1 MQVKKIFFSFI
12 FFIFISVIFYLGYKF
27 IYKNNSS
34 KVNIIPQFLDS
45 VKIVDTKFLISK
57 DTTIYFTMDDRNNF
71 KLFGYNYRHEKVAQQ
86 TINYTNVFEP
96 FFYED
101 TLVTIH
107 DKNGDEEFFP
117 TLSELNQYTNN
128 KPIKYIESS
137 PSGAY
142 IIFQTKN
149 DPFFYFLNVK
159 KKLKIPIFRID
170 FRFYSA
176 CFSKNEKILLISIFQ
191 KLYLYDIKKNHLQ
204 EIFKEIEGDKLNPS
218 IYENKIFFVNNS
230 KSEYFQIYA
239 GNLSNIDLK
248 PSIIYNCSYDLR
260 LPKYDGNFLYYL
272 QLIKSEYLLFRKKLN
287 SSQIEQITKKGVVYN
302 YDFWEESKIILIYS
316 DFFTPTSLILFNTK
330 NKLFQ
335 NLTGHSINTKFS
347 YSIFK
352 PNHDLA
358 SSYLLKSNTPSKN
371 RGIILFIHPGLR
383 SDFSP
388 RWDSILMGLIAN
400 NYIIIAPNY
409 PMSIGYGKTYNNSN
423 VDSAVQDLINWR
435 KYIKKKFPSNPLY
448 VVTSSSGNI
457 LLEKYLN
464 KDNKNITAAVSLFG
478 LPGLQ
483 KITFSVPLLYILGKN
498 NPLVHY
504 QERNFF
510 LLNAKEKVRNIF
522 IESYRNEGHWFR
534 HISNI
539 KNALYEILEFF
550 NKYE

>member
-204 EIFKEIEGDKLNPS
+204 EIFKRD
-218 IYENKIFFVNNS
+218 
-230 KSEYFQIYA
+230 
-239 GNLSNIDLK
+239 
-248 PSIIYNCSYDLR
+248 R
-260 LPKYDGNFLYYL
+260 
-272 QLIKSEYLLFRKKLN
+272 R
-287 SSQIEQITKKGVVYN
+287 
-302 YDFWEESKIILIYS
+302 
-316 DFFTPTSLILFNTK
+316 
-330 NKLFQ
+330 
-335 NLTGHSINTKFS
+335 
-347 YSIFK
+347 
-352 PNHDLA
+352 
-358 SSYLLKSNTPSKN
+358 
-371 RGIILFIHPGLR
+371 
-383 SDFSP
+383 
-388 RWDSILMGLIAN
+388 
-400 NYIIIAPNY
+400 
-409 PMSIGYGKTYNNSN
+409 
-423 VDSAVQDLINWR
+423 
-435 KYIKKKFPSNPLY
+435 
-448 VVTSSSGNI
+448 
-457 LLEKYLN
+457 
-464 KDNKNITAAVSLFG
+464 
-478 LPGLQ
+478 
-483 KITFSVPLLYILGKN
+483 
-498 NPLVHY
+498 
-504 QERNFF
+504 
-510 LLNAKEKVRNIF
+510 
-522 IESYRNEGHWFR
+522 
-534 HISNI
+534 
-539 KNALYEILEFF
+539 
-550 NKYE
+550 